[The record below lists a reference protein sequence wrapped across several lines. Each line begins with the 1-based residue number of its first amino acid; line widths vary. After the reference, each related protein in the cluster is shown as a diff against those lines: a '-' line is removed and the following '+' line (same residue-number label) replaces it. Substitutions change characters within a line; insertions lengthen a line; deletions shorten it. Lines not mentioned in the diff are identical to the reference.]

1 MRDQY
6 RENHNFKRT
15 ARFIA
20 KYDDPAF
27 DPSMPK
33 LALSL
38 FEPQLRRVLA
48 APKNSMYKEAL
59 DEVSALSGS

>member
-6 RENHNFKRT
+6 RENPNFKRT

-27 DPSMPK
+27 DPSMAK
-33 LALSL
+33 LDLSL

-59 DEVSALSGS
+59 SEISALSGS